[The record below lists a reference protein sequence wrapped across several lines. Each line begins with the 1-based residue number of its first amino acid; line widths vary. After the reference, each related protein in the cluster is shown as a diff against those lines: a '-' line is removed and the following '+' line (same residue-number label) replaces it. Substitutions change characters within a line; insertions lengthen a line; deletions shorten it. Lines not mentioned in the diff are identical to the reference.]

1 MGCKY
6 HEEEWTMVVSQIA
19 PALMRSRVDAEKRWF
34 YGGGVHTWLATS
46 EETLGAFLLFEAVM
60 DKGKRTPLHTH
71 PDSEESLYLVDGEV
85 LMHMDGDEQAISA
98 GGLVIAPRNVPHA
111 FLVLSDTATMLC
123 LQTPGMCQA
132 FYLGA
137 SEPLAGSAR
146 TVDFGLI
153 AKSGQDN
160 GGIEILGPPPFPND

>member
-1 MGCKY
+1 M
-6 HEEEWTMVVSQIA
+6 TMAVSQIA
-19 PALMRSRVDAEKRWF
+19 AAMMRSRAQAEQRWF
-34 YGGGVHTWLATS
+34 YGGGVHTWLATA
-46 EETLGAFLLFEAVM
+46 EDTLGAFLLFEAVM

-85 LMHMDGDEQAISA
+85 LMHMDGAEETIGA

-111 FLVLSDTATMLC
+111 FLVLSETATMLC
-123 LQTPGMCQA
+123 LQTPGMCQG
-132 FYLGA
+132 FYMGA
-137 SEPLAGSAR
+137 SEPLAGSER
-146 TVDFGLI
+146 LVDFGRI

>member
-1 MGCKY
+1 MGLKY
-6 HEEEWTMVVSQIA
+6 HERKMAMTVSQIA
-19 PALMRSRVDAEKRWF
+19 PALLRSRAEAEQRWF
-34 YGGGVHTWLATS
+34 YGGGVHTWLARS

-60 DKGKRTPLHTH
+60 EKGKRTPLHTH
-71 PDSEESLYLVDGEV
+71 PDSEESLYLVAGEV
-85 LMHMDGDEQAISA
+85 LMHMDGEERTIGA

-111 FLVLSDTATMLC
+111 FLVVSETATMLC
-123 LQTPGMCQA
+123 LQTPGMCQG

-137 SEPLAGSAR
+137 SEPLAGSKR
-146 TVDFGLI
+146 VVDFGLI